1 MKEPTPP
8 SFGHPVQYRRVPR
21 LDTRR
26 RVVILRRILSCF
38 GSAPLVNRHSRGH
51 GERTRDRWMNLR
63 AASSQW
69 SPVGLRPDF
78 PSRGEEGLSHA
89 VWWECPPRDQQ
100 THHGVRA
107 ARQAGQSWWA
117 WALDVQYALALP
129 HQPPS
134 EACTLDSEAAT
145 GRHSSSTRTVRRRLP
160 HRQPTTVADGR
171 HPRGCVWHGPAAEQA
186 PACQPSLPPPSHPS
200 LMYYWSQTLC
210 PRLLTLPKET
220 LSTPPPPST
229 DALTNLRCTRRTPR
243 PIVQRRP
250 IRSEDTHYPQRPAAA
265 LERDSWTPSAS
276 RCYHCSSLLPTVMLI
291 SVSPSLLPPAHPTAV
306 TEESSAMSPDDEPPR
321 PTMHA

>member
-220 LSTPPPPST
+220 LSTPPPPPPMRLPIF
-229 DALTNLRCTRRTPR
+229 DVPVARRALSSRGGPSAAKTPTIR
-243 PIVQRRP
+243 SGRRRP
-250 IRSEDTHYPQRPAAA
+250 SNATRGRPPPVAATTA
-265 LERDSWTPSAS
+265 ARYCPPS
-276 RCYHCSSLLPTVMLI
+276 C
-291 SVSPSLLPPAHPTAV
+291 
-306 TEESSAMSPDDEPPR
+306 
-321 PTMHA
+321 